1 VYWCVAV
8 VVVKRLVALVLYS
21 GLPLSFYWSVFAD
34 CGSNDL
40 ERFRKPCF
48 ECLPAMAGLDDRRAL
63 KARLGAARLVLE
75 EYPKGSPSHKA
86 LSKAQSA
93 ALVEMLG
100 AAVLTAVERA
110 DLANLV
116 VAMSWCEPDDG
127 NSVLAALTPVTSM
140 LPPGKRRRTQQDFLA
155 FCNFGTEELWS
166 QLLGGAPAS
175 AKLGIALQWA
185 IGLGLRCPTEHTMKW
200 LCSVWLAVSQTEAE
214 LVVMEP
220 VQKKHMFHHTKSVF
234 DSLRKHA
241 ADPPVWIDKLPHNP
255 VEFLRDFPD
264 IFRLLYGGGA
274 PVPVQADL
282 LRKVTAFD
290 MSYTCR
296 GGARVVPSQLPGSGS
311 SSSGGVM
318 QVAVADSPMER
329 IANLFMGR
337 IDAMAGAQQR
347 MMELMM
353 GGGGMDRRGGMQPRS
368 LAALANGDGFPP
380 RRIPS
385 IAFGNDS
392 DSPPPG
398 FRLALEC
405 ETPPPAA
412 SLHSGSPPSV
422 ARAASAEEVAEFDA
436 TEVMR
441 EPQLGVVSFSNV

>member
-1 VYWCVAV
+1 
-8 VVVKRLVALVLYS
+8 
-21 GLPLSFYWSVFAD
+21 
-34 CGSNDL
+34 
-40 ERFRKPCF
+40 
-48 ECLPAMAGLDDRRAL
+48 
-63 KARLGAARLVLE
+63 
-75 EYPKGSPSHKA
+75 
-86 LSKAQSA
+86 
-93 ALVEMLG
+93 
-100 AAVLTAVERA
+100 
-110 DLANLV
+110 
-116 VAMSWCEPDDG
+116 
-127 NSVLAALTPVTSM
+127 
-140 LPPGKRRRTQQDFLA
+140 
-155 FCNFGTEELWS
+155 
-166 QLLGGAPAS
+166 
-175 AKLGIALQWA
+175 
-185 IGLGLRCPTEHTMKW
+185 
-200 LCSVWLAVSQTEAE
+200 
-214 LVVMEP
+214 
-220 VQKKHMFHHTKSVF
+220 VQKKHMFNHTKSFF

-264 IFRLLYGGGA
+264 IYRQHYGSGGA

-282 LRKVTAFD
+282 LRKLTAFD

-296 GGARVVPSQLPGSGS
+296 GGARVMPSQFMGSGS

-318 QVAVADSPMER
+318 QVAVAESPMER

-353 GGGGMDRRGGMQPRS
+353 GGGGMDRRGAMQPRS

-392 DSPPPG
+392 DSQPG

-405 ETPPPAA
+405 DSPPPAA
-412 SLHSGSPPSV
+412 SLHVGSPPSV
-422 ARAASAEEVAEFDA
+422 ARAASAEEDAEFDA
-436 TEVMR
+436 AEVMR